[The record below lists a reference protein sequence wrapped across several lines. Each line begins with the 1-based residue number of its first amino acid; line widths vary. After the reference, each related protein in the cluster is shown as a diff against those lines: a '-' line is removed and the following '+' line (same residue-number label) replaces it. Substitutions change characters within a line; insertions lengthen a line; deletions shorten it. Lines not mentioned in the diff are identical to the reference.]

1 MASLEKTTEQRVV
14 EAIGRALGHRPD
26 HVTPLRMGSSPGWD
40 SMGHMTV
47 VMELEKEFNVRFPPY
62 RLPEMVDVPAIVQ
75 TLQAMGTSV

>member
-1 MASLEKTTEQRVV
+1 
-14 EAIGRALGHRPD
+14 
-26 HVTPLRMGSSPGWD
+26 
-40 SMGHMTV
+40 MGHMTV